1 MSELS
6 LVKKGGGGAKIGV
19 SSFAALMLVSY
30 QPSYTF
36 TIDSKHKYI
45 AEVINIYGGIWALI
59 SDGEI
64 KAQTANGNIGTIALS
79 QTNLTLSRATAVEMG
94 AASLLTLD

>member
-6 LVKKGGGGAKIGV
+6 LVKRGGGGAQIGV
-19 SSFAALMLVSY
+19 SSFAALMLPSDT
-30 QPSYTF
+30 QSYTF

-45 AEVINIYGGIWALI
+45 AEVINTYGGIWAII

-64 KAQTANGNIGTIALS
+64 KAQTTNGNIGTIALS
-79 QTNLTLSRATAVEMG
+79 QTNLKLSRSTLNEMG